1 MKNECQKL
9 AFPIS
14 FNLSNKD
21 YEILNEIKNDLSIL
35 GFLFEL
41 KDNNKVT
48 FLGLPINFKQ
58 EKLQN
63 TIEEFIEE
71 YTTFDSIENN
81 VRKNLALSM
90 SQLLKVNDQHSL
102 SESEMSNLNN
112 ELMKCEH
119 PNFSPKG
126 KPTIM
131 KIDINEIQKFFS

>member
-1 MKNECQKL
+1 MNV
-9 AFPIS
+9 
-14 FNLSNKD
+14 KD
-21 YEILNEIKNDLSIL
+21 EA
-35 GFLFEL
+35 L
-41 KDNNKVT
+41 K
-48 FLGLPINFKQ
+48 
-58 EKLQN
+58 N

-90 SQLLKVNDQHSL
+90 TQLLKVDDKHSL

-131 KIDINEIQKFFS
+131 KIDINEIQKFFNFRKFNNNRL